1 MAEEVVLTGRGKSV
15 TITRTADTNA
25 YTANDVVGAATGSTA
40 AIEFTKMGQNGC
52 EFYITSAVLE
62 IASTALISGEGSYD
76 LHLYGDSPA
85 SALGDNAAFD
95 LPAGDRGTYRG
106 KITLG
111 TPVDLGSTLRVEL
124 DGINKQITLSG
135 ESIFAY
141 LVTSGGYT
149 PTSGRVYR
157 VSLRGTML

>member
-1 MAEEVVLTGRGKSV
+1 MAEEVALTGRGKVV

-25 YTANDVVGAATGSTA
+25 YTANDVIGAATGSTA
-40 AIEFTKMGQNGC
+40 AIEFTKMGQGGC
-52 EFYITSAVLE
+52 EFFITGAVLE
-62 IASTALISGEGSYD
+62 VHSTGLISGEASYD

-95 LPAGDRGTYRG
+95 LPAGDRGNYKG

-124 DGINKQITLSG
+124 DQINKQITLNG
-135 ESIFAY
+135 ESIWAY
-141 LVTSGGYT
+141 LVTSGAYT
-149 PTSGRVYR
+149 PTSARVYR
-157 VSLRGTML
+157 VALRGTML